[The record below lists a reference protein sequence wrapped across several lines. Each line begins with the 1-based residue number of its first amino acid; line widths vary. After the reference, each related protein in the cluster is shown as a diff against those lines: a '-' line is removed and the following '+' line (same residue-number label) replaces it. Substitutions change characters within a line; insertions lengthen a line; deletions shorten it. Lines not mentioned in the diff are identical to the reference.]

1 MVSRLATRSVIPFG
15 PQHPVLPEP
24 IHLDLVVEDEKV
36 IEAIPQIGYVHRG
49 LEKLTQKR
57 DFKPVRL
64 HRRAHL
70 RHLQPRSRLRIRER
84 HREAPQHRGASP
96 RGLLRDIL
104 EELSRIHSHLLW
116 LGLLADAF
124 GFEALFNHCWRLREN
139 ILDIFQRTCGGR
151 IILSILIVGGLAHD
165 IEDSELHAICEKLD
179 SMRAEYQVILDT
191 MMNDLSVKSRLCGVG
206 TISYE
211 EATELSMVG
220 PFAKGSGVEHDM
232 RSTGYGAYGDLDHF
246 APIISNECDCY
257 ARCKVRAE
265 EVLQSMDII
274 KELVAKIP
282 HDGIGG
288 KPKAKV
294 VPEGQSHVL
303 IEQPRGEAFLLRA
316 RQRHQVPRPLP
327 PAHAHLAEPGRP
339 CQGAP
344 GRGPRGCPDDHPYD
358 RPVHLL
364 HGKVGRHGN
373 FQTGKD
379 DAALA
384 VL

>member
-57 DFKPVRL
+57 DFIQFVYIAERTCGICSHGHGYGYVSATEKLLNIEVP
-64 HRRAHL
+64 RRVVY
-70 RHLQPRSRLRIRER
+70 
-84 HREAPQHRGASP
+84 
-96 RGLLRDIL
+96 LRDIL

-303 IEQPRGEAFLLRA
+303 IEQPRGEAFYYVRGNGTKYLDRFRLRTPTSQNLGGLVKA
-316 RQRHQVPRPLP
+316 LQGVDLADVPMIILTID
-327 PAHAHLAEPGRP
+327 P
-339 CQGAP
+339 CISCTE
-344 GRGPRGCPDDHPYD
+344 R
-358 RPVHLL
+358 
-364 HGKVGRHGN
+364 
-373 FQTGKD
+373 
-379 DAALA
+379 
-384 VL
+384 